1 MLKKIMPTLAICL
14 MLMIFGGC
22 ACGETGMMAT
32 PAPTMQPT
40 TTPETSPETSAM
52 PDMASPNPTI
62 GVPGTEN
69 GTDGNM
75 DSGLS
80 AIIPD
85 FMEGTD
91 VQATDVPE
99 ITRAIQEKYPNGEI
113 VSIRHAMM
121 TEQQVYAVVVK
132 TSGTEKTVYVQPDGT
147 VLEEGAGNTAQQ

>member
-1 MLKKIMPTLAICL
+1 
-14 MLMIFGGC
+14 
-22 ACGETGMMAT
+22 
-32 PAPTMQPT
+32 
-40 TTPETSPETSAM
+40 M